1 MIHVDRSALV
11 DYSAQAMY
19 ALVDDV
25 ESYPQFLPWCDGAQ
39 YAAREPGRTVA
50 TLHVNFHGLKNQFTT
65 ENIHQLGKRIDMKL
79 VSGPFRSLDG
89 QWLFTALGENACKVE
104 FSLRYEFASA
114 LLGKAAGPVFR
125 GIAETFVD
133 AFVRRADEKFGRR

>member
-11 DYSAQAMY
+11 GYSAQAMY
-19 ALVDDV
+19 ALVDDI

-65 ENIHQLGKRIDMKL
+65 ENIHQPGRRIDMKL
-79 VSGPFRSLDG
+79 VSGPFRKLDG
-89 QWLFTALGENACKVE
+89 RWQFTEIGENACKVE

-114 LLGKAAGPVFR
+114 LLGKAVGPVFR
-125 GIAETFVD
+125 GIAETFVE
-133 AFVRRADEKFGRR
+133 AFVHRANEKFGHG